1 MTVVDGVVGMMMI
14 EWVGMRMMTVVDG
27 VVRMM
32 IEWVGMRMR
41 MGWMGL
47 VEWVGMMIGRIESP
61 SGQTGWMVGMMLVMI
76 SMISRMT
83 IVMMMTLL
91 LIVQSIV

>member
-1 MTVVDGVVGMMMI
+1 
-14 EWVGMRMMTVVDG
+14 MMTVVDG

-47 VEWVGMMIGRIESP
+47 VKWAGMMIGRIESP
-61 SGQTGWMVGMMLVMI
+61 SGQTGWMVGMMMVIVMI

>member
-1 MTVVDGVVGMMMI
+1 
-14 EWVGMRMMTVVDG
+14 MMTVVDG

-47 VEWVGMMIGRIESP
+47 VKWAGMMIGRIESP
-61 SGQTGWMVGMMLVMI
+61 SGKQGGWLG
-76 SMISRMT
+76 
-83 IVMMMTLL
+83 
-91 LIVQSIV
+91 

>member
-1 MTVVDGVVGMMMI
+1 MMTVAGGVVMTGVDGV
-14 EWVGMRMMTVVDG
+14 
-27 VVRMM
+27 
-32 IEWVGMRMR
+32 
-41 MGWMGL
+41 
-47 VEWVGMMIGRIESP
+47 VGMMIGRIESP
-61 SGQTGWMVGMMLVMI
+61 SGQTGWMVGMMIVMMMVIVMI

>member
-1 MTVVDGVVGMMMI
+1 
-14 EWVGMRMMTVVDG
+14 MMTVVDG
-27 VVRMM
+27 V
-32 IEWVGMRMR
+32 
-41 MGWMGL
+41 
-47 VEWVGMMIGRIESP
+47 VGMMIGRIESP
-61 SGQTGWMVGMMLVMI
+61 SGQTGWMVGMMFVMI

>member
-1 MTVVDGVVGMMMI
+1 MMTVVDGVVGMM
-14 EWVGMRMMTVVDG
+14 V
-27 VVRMM
+27 
-32 IEWVGMRMR
+32 EWVGMRMR

-47 VEWVGMMIGRIESP
+47 VEWAGMMIGRIESP
-61 SGQTGWMVGMMLVMI
+61 SGQTGWMVGMVFVMMMVIVMI

>member
-1 MTVVDGVVGMMMI
+1 
-14 EWVGMRMMTVVDG
+14 MMTVVDG

-32 IEWVGMRMR
+32 IEWVGMRM
-41 MGWMGL
+41 GWMGL
-47 VEWVGMMIGRIESP
+47 VKWAGMMIGRIESP
-61 SGQTGWMVGMMLVMI
+61 SGQTGWMVGMVFVMMMVIVMI